1 MYGQKTTF
9 AARRESCSETS
20 AEEYRAHYMR
30 LQLSFLLNA
39 RILFFFSGTD
49 ELLVVCDAAVVGG
62 AVLAVFVEVRTWRL
76 CVGICPISM
85 S

>member
-1 MYGQKTTF
+1 MAAQTRVEDSYSSLPLGGYPHSLLVNSVAAPTMYGQKTTF

-39 RILFFFSGTD
+39 RILFFFS
-49 ELLVVCDAAVVGG
+49 
-62 AVLAVFVEVRTWRL
+62 RHR
-76 CVGICPISM
+76 
-85 S
+85 